1 MNDNIKIVSR
11 LSRKAKINIIIVIF
25 LFFIVVTILT
35 SINQIKGIVEKR
47 EKLSGLEEKLNW
59 DRNEN
64 IRLLA
69 LEKSLYEDEA
79 IELEARKQF
88 NMAAGEEVN
97 ISVVV
102 ADSTPSKDS
111 ENSNSLLSDEKVYSD
126 SDLWGNI
133 KVFYNN
139 EIKEN

>member
-47 EKLSGLEEKLNW
+47 EKLSELEEKLNW

-111 ENSNSLLSDEKVYSD
+111 ENSNSLISDEKVYSD